1 MCQRREY
8 QKRQFEDVAV
18 YKRLQS
24 SQQFEKSGY
33 TKMNAILYIIDRW
46 NTVVYCLIH
55 NGLVFRCVEII

>member
-33 TKMNAILYIIDRW
+33 TKMNAILYIIDR
-46 NTVVYCLIH
+46 
-55 NGLVFRCVEII
+55 